1 MDTSASLLASSAPTG
16 ADSAQQLTPARL
28 FKLHKAA
35 TEFESMLL
43 ANWWK
48 SMKESG
54 FAADDSTDPGHDTL
68 DQLGIQALS
77 SAVASAGGLG
87 IASMLVRGVLSNAM
101 HRAQALDMSVPD
113 APASSPSQLPV
124 GSVAS
129 GDAI

>member
-1 MDTSASLLASSAPTG
+1 MNSSASLLASSVASD
-16 ADSAQQLTPARL
+16 ADSAQQVTPAKL
-28 FKLHKAA
+28 FKLRKAA

-54 FAADDSTDPGHDTL
+54 FGPDDSTDPGHDTL

-113 APASSPSQLPV
+113 SPAPSQLPAV
-124 GSVAS
+124 SVAG
-129 GDAI
+129 GDVI